1 MGNEEEVLVSMVME
15 EVMSYL
21 REQVFPR
28 TAAHHNRST
37 QAWIRLLSE
46 VYREACQQVKA
57 AVAVLKEELSLC
69 HSDLEKQISAGQQ
82 QASLLQENI
91 AHTITEDMCGLMLQS
106 LLHVIIPR
114 LDRTLQEVATPICD
128 GFASTRQYFLE
139 TCDNIIDQGSKGRSM
154 KEVLRPLSGLGPD
167 DTRMWQCLAR
177 LEMSSEGR
185 AWLQEAWGVH
195 TGAWRPLALKA
206 QNALYK
212 VVDMCA
218 VMFRRLVS
226 RYPCCSL
233 DRSQL
238 GAVLCRVR
246 DRVVKQLD
254 TELLAVRSQLI
265 LESILQLTLPTFTQ
279 SVGAQDLSRYDAMV
293 TSDQAVFI
301 HSDIIFHCILR
312 DSMACHIQSVM
323 RYSLPQQCVP
333 LPASPSNLSSCS
345 SDFSEFVCQDL
356 LPPGDRQQNL
366 CQTSEGSASGSD
378 TLTPSTLSE
387 QDAPLCLA
395 VVKEPVT
402 KENHAPTL
410 LDAGEYIHLTES

>member
-246 DRVVKQLD
+246 DRVVK
-254 TELLAVRSQLI
+254 
-265 LESILQLTLPTFTQ
+265 
-279 SVGAQDLSRYDAMV
+279 DLSRYDAMV

>member
-21 REQVFPR
+21 REQVFAR
-28 TAAHHNRST
+28 MAAHHNRSA

-57 AVAVLKEELSLC
+57 AVAVLKEELSLSC
-69 HSDLEKQISAGQQ
+69 SDLEKQISAGQQ

-114 LDRTLQEVATPICD
+114 LDCTLQEVATPICD

-139 TCDNIIDQGSKGRSM
+139 TCDDIIDQGSKGRSM

-167 DTRMWQCLAR
+167 DNRMWQCLAR

-238 GAVLCRVR
+238 SAVLCRVR
-246 DRVVKQLD
+246 DRVVK
-254 TELLAVRSQLI
+254 
-265 LESILQLTLPTFTQ
+265 
-279 SVGAQDLSRYDAMV
+279 DLSRYNAMV

-356 LPPGDRQQNL
+356 LPPGDCQQNL
-366 CQTSEGSASGSD
+366 CQSSEGSASGSE

-395 VVKEPVT
+395 VVKNPDT